1 MIAPRWEKAC
11 RDRLPIILR
20 RTYSDGMLYDAIVLG
35 LGVMGLATAW
45 RLASRGLRVIGL
57 EQYSIPHRLGSSHGQ
72 TRIIR
77 QAYYEHPDYVPLV
90 LRAYAGWYEL
100 EQLSGQNLLTIC
112 PCLSLGPP
120 EGELIQGVLRA
131 SREHDLPVEK
141 LSTTDVYTRFAAFA
155 HLEDYAAVVEP
166 TAGVL
171 AVEDSLRAMAQQA
184 QSQGATLHERLAV
197 RSWRREGTGVAV
209 VTDTQTFYAARL
221 VITAGPW
228 AARVLTSQAPPL
240 KGIPPLR
247 VMRQV
252 VFWLAASD
260 LSRFR
265 RDRFPVFIAD
275 TLGGYFYGMP
285 AFDSRGV
292 KVAQHYGAAE
302 TDDPDTIERTIT
314 ADDERPVRDFL
325 RRHLPQ
331 ADAPVSE
338 ASTCIYTLTP
348 DRHFWIDALDEAVVV
363 AAGFSGHGFK
373 FAPVVGEI
381 LADRAMY
388 GHTTLP
394 ATLFQRRAF
403 TSPAS
408 IS

>member
-1 MIAPRWEKAC
+1 
-11 RDRLPIILR
+11 
-20 RTYSDGMLYDAIVLG
+20 MLYDVIVLG
-35 LGVMGLATAW
+35 LGVMGLAAAW

-57 EQYSIPHRLGSSHGQ
+57 EQHTLPHRLGSSHGH

-90 LRAYAGWYEL
+90 RRAYAGWYEL
-100 EQLSGQNLLTIC
+100 EQLTGQRLLTIC

-131 SREHDLPVEK
+131 AREHALPVER
-141 LSTTDVYTRFAAFA
+141 LSTAEVYARFAAFA

-184 QSQGATLHERLAV
+184 QSRGAILLERSAV
-197 RSWRREGTGVAV
+197 RAWRRDGTGVAV
-209 VTDTQTFYAARL
+209 LTDSQTFHAARL

-228 AARVLTSQAPPL
+228 AARVLASDA
-240 KGIPPLR
+240 PPLR

-260 LSRFR
+260 LTPFR

-275 TLGGYFYGMP
+275 TPGGYYYGLP
-285 AFDSRGV
+285 AFDRRGV

-302 TDDPDTIERTIT
+302 SDDPDTIARTIT

-325 RRHLPQ
+325 RRHLPE

-338 ASTCIYTLTP
+338 AATCLYTLTP
-348 DRHFWIDALDEAVVV
+348 DRHFWIDSLDEAVVV

-373 FAPVVGEI
+373 FAPVLGEI
-381 LADRAMY
+381 LADRAMH
-388 GHTTLP
+388 GQTSLP
-394 ATLFQRRAF
+394 ATLFQRREF
-403 TSPAS
+403 TAS
-408 IS
+408 ANAK